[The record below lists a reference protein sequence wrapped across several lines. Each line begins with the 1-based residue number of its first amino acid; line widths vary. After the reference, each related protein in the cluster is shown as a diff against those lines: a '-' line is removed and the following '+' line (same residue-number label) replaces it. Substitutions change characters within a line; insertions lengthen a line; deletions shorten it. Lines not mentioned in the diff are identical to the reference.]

1 MTEGTDIVEGS
12 LQENQGADEAYKT
25 ARRQISDIIHNAVE
39 DKIDALD
46 LLARVDHSLRTVSE
60 FNQADGDKIL
70 EAFGVGLS
78 AFLEAPGTRDSPR
91 RTRR

>member
-1 MTEGTDIVEGS
+1 MADTDLVRGS
-12 LQENQGADEAYKT
+12 LEGDHGADDSYKV
-25 ARRQISDIIHNAVE
+25 ARRHISDIIHNAVE

-46 LLARVDHSLRTVSE
+46 LLARVDHSLRTVAE
-60 FNQADGDKIL
+60 FNQADGDAII

-78 AFLEAPGTRDSPR
+78 AFLEAPGTKTSPR